1 MLLKGRK
8 FMKDFTSPNTW
19 KREIREKALKAS
31 INVKLILG
39 MIILLFLI
47 GIAILNILNIIEI
60 LYIKDTVIKT
70 LNAFSA
76 FFAIL
81 FSLKVLIPIR
91 DLYIPKERYYRSAAF
106 EIIKELSEKGGIK
119 NSTKEEKL
127 KDTALKNLGAFESGS
142 TQTNPDGKL
151 NNACSEMVEIYK
163 DGNP

>member
-1 MLLKGRK
+1 
-8 FMKDFTSPNTW
+8 MKNFSSPNTW
-19 KREIREKALKAS
+19 KKEIRKKALKAS

-60 LYIKDTVIKT
+60 LYIEDTVIKT
-70 LNAFSA
+70 LNTFSA

-81 FSLKVLIPIR
+81 FSLKVIIPIR

-106 EIIKELSEKGGIK
+106 EIIKELSEKGKIK

-127 KDTALKNLGAFESGS
+127 RDTALKNLGAFESGS
-142 TQTNPDGKL
+142 TQPDPDVKL
-151 NNACSEMVEIYK
+151 KNACSEMAEIYK
-163 DGNP
+163 DGKP